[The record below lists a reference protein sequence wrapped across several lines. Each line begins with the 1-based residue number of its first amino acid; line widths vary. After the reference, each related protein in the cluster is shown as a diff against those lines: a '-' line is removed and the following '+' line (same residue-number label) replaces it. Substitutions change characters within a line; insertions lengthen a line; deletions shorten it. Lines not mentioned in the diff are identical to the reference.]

1 MRISSYE
8 QKIIKNLAEKIFGTD
23 THVFLFGSRTLD
35 DKKGG
40 DIDLLITNENKEN
53 LTTRLK
59 ITFLAELKSLI
70 GDQKIDVI
78 LDTDA
83 TKEKDNFYRSIKS
96 EAVEL

>member
-8 QKIIKNLAEKIFGTD
+8 QKIIKTLAKKIFGTD
-23 THVFLFGSRTLD
+23 THVFLFGSRTMG

-40 DIDLLITNENKEN
+40 DIDLFITNKNKEN
-53 LTTRLK
+53 LTTRSK
-59 ITFLAELKSLI
+59 ITFLAELKASI

-83 TKEKDNFYRSIKS
+83 TKAKENFYRSIKS
-96 EAVEL
+96 KAVEL